1 MAEPPAPEARAS
13 EPFESTAPRRPGFD
27 PQRDLVLDSRTLRGI
42 AHPLRV
48 RMLGLLREHGP
59 ATATL
64 LAERLGESTA
74 ATSYHLRQLAAY
86 GLIVDVPDRGVGR
99 ERWWRAAHRST
110 YFDADIGPHT
120 TSEGDAASVGDS
132 DAADAADAGGGP
144 DPETVALGQEYL
156 HAVADAYDRKTRQ
169 WLRDR
174 HTAPSGWRHA
184 GTLSDQS
191 LLLTPAEAEQL
202 VADIFDLVLR
212 YRRADEEGA
221 VAAPAGARRVAVQ
234 FQVLPSLSADPA
246 GPADPAQR
254 HDAS

>member
-1 MAEPPAPEARAS
+1 MAPPPPGPPHADRAA
-13 EPFESTAPRRPGFD
+13 APRRPGFD

-120 TSEGDAASVGDS
+120 TGEGEAASGED
-132 DAADAADAGGGP
+132 ADAADAGGGP

-174 HTAPSGWRHA
+174 HIAPSEWRHA

-212 YRRADEEGA
+212 YRRVDEEGTA
-221 VAAPAGARRVAVQ
+221 AAPEGARRVAVQ
-234 FQVLPSLSADPA
+234 FQVLPSLSGDPA
-246 GPADPAQR
+246 SGSDPARR

>member
-1 MAEPPAPEARAS
+1 MAQPPGSR
-13 EPFESTAPRRPGFD
+13 RRPGFD

-110 YFDADIGPHT
+110 YFDADIGPDT
-120 TSEGDAASVGDS
+120 GGEGDTGTSSAGDP
-132 DAADAADAGGGP
+132 DGADTGGGP

-174 HTAPSGWRHA
+174 HTAPPEWRHA

-191 LLLTPAEAEQL
+191 VLLTPAEAEQL

-212 YRRADEEGA
+212 YRQADEEGA
-221 VAAPAGARRVAVQ
+221 AAAPEGARRVAVQ
-234 FQVLPSLSADPA
+234 FQVLPRLSADPA
-246 GPADPAQR
+246 SPADPAQR
-254 HDAS
+254 DGAS

>member
-1 MAEPPAPEARAS
+1 MAERPAPESPTS
-13 EPFESTAPRRPGFD
+13 EAPQPGAPRRPGFD

-110 YFDADIGPHT
+110 YFDADIGPHPA
-120 TSEGDAASVGDS
+120 SEGDAARAGDS
-132 DAADAADAGGGP
+132 PAADAGGGP

-169 WLRDR
+169 WLREQT
-174 HTAPSGWRHA
+174 TAPSGWRHA

-191 LLLTPAEAEQL
+191 LLLTPAEAAQL

-221 VAAPAGARRVAVQ
+221 AAAPEGARRVAVQ
-234 FQVLPSLSADPA
+234 FQVLPSLSGDPA
-246 GPADPAQR
+246 SPADPAQR